1 MARTPKSPRIIDTL
15 KHDGASRINIPTAEM
30 ESFFQRDEDTSPMP
44 PKHYARARP
53 LAQGTTRTEEE
64 PGRPELIWNGATIS
78 ISEEQMQE
86 LAEMGRLTLSDA
98 QLVWRGKDRQDWS
111 DLVVNVPPLYIQEKI
126 HPKAIIDDLKRRT
139 AANREAHTDA
149 PDLFADFNGIK
160 PDQRAEFYQH
170 DQHWSNR
177 MILGDSLQ
185 VMASLAERES
195 LRGKVQ
201 CIYFDPP
208 YGIKFNSN
216 WQVSTQSRDVAD
228 KQKDISREPEQ
239 VKAFRD
245 TWKDGIHSYL
255 TYLRDRLTVMRD
267 MLTESG
273 SIFVQISDDNVHRI
287 RTVMDEVFGE
297 ENFIVTL
304 VFVKKGNQK
313 GTSIDP
319 INDYILWFSKSKRIA
334 KIRSLYQQTAD
345 MEQLDRDFKRVL
357 YRGQD
362 LSFDELSV
370 VTGVSGLNSARDVI
384 SKVPEAKVY
393 TSSDLTVGGFRSNQ
407 SLKYIFRGQTRDP
420 GLSKNRCW
428 MHTARPA
435 AGERYSG
442 LDRLKFADRIVESGS
457 IAIRRRVFHADSGLS
472 KLSNIWSDTGI
483 AGFASD
489 KIYIV
494 QTNTKVVERC
504 ILMTTDPGDLVL
516 DPTCGSGTTAYVA
529 EQWGRRWITTDTSR
543 VALALA
549 RTRLMAARYP
559 WYLLSD
565 SREGRAKE
573 SALTQR
579 PQADI
584 QIHNDIRQ
592 GFVYERVPK
601 VTSSTVANNP
611 LIDDIWE
618 KWQAVLEPRRKE
630 LNELVGKDF
639 QEWEIPPKA
648 CTSWSDN
655 VRGVHKA
662 WWEARIARQTEID
675 ASIGARADVE
685 YLYDKP
691 YADNNRVRVA
701 GPFTVESLSPHRV
714 LPASEEELI
723 DDIEA
728 AEGQRSPASADLAGH
743 DFAAI
748 VIDYLRTEG
757 VKQHDK
763 GDRITFDSLT
773 PWPGGKFI
781 GASGTFIEGESGP
794 ERRAAILIGP
804 EYGTVGRQDI
814 VAAAREAVDAR
825 FDVLIA
831 CAFNFDA
838 HSSELSSLGG
848 LRILKARINPDMH
861 MSEELKN
868 TGRGNMFVVFGE
880 PDIDILDDGG
890 PQIRVKVNGVDVFD
904 PNTGDIRSN
913 DTAGIAAW
921 FVDTDYNEESF
932 FVRHAYFLGDNDP
945 YKSLRTALKADID
958 EDAWA
963 TLYSDTS
970 RPFERPATGRIAVKV
985 INHFGDE
992 VMKVF
997 GV

>member
-1 MARTPKSPRIIDTL
+1 MARTPKSPHIIDAL
-15 KHDGASRINIPTAEM
+15 KHAGASRINIPTAEM
-30 ESFFQRDEDTSPMP
+30 ESFFRRDEDTSPMP
-44 PKHYARARP
+44 PKNYPRARP
-53 LAQGTTRTEEE
+53 LGHGMTRTDEEQ
-64 PGRPELIWNGATIS
+64 GKPELIWNGATIT
-78 ISEEQMQE
+78 ITDEQMQE
-86 LAEMGRLTLSDA
+86 LAETGRLTLSDA

-139 AANREAHTDA
+139 AANREAQTDT
-149 PDLFADFNGIK
+149 PDLFADFNGIA

-216 WQVSTQSRDVAD
+216 WQIKTSDRNVQDGKQSN
-228 KQKDISREPEQ
+228 ISREPEV

-245 TWKDGIHSYL
+245 TWRDGIHSYL
-255 TYLRDRLTVMRD
+255 TYLRDRLTVARD
-267 MLTESG
+267 LLHGSG
-273 SIFVQISDDNVHRI
+273 SAMVQI
-287 RTVMDEVFGE
+287 GE
-297 ENFIVTL
+297 ENLHLVRALMGEIFGEDNFVT
-304 VFVKKGNQK
+304 VIAFAKTVGS
-313 GTSIDP
+313 TSKYVGGML
-319 INDYILWFSKSKRIA
+319 DYIVWFAKDKNNLKYRQLFKEKEAGGEGAGAYTRIELPNLLR
-334 KIRSLYQQTAD
+334 RSMTPVERSNIGIA
-345 MEQLDRDFKRVL
+345 ERSGRIFTV
-357 YRGQD
+357 GD
-362 LSFDELSV
+362 L
-370 VTGVSGLNSARDVI
+370 TSARVREGRSGYFPITLNGRDYLPPKREWSTHRVGCQRLVKASRVAPVGDNNI
-384 SKVPEAKVY
+384 GYVRYLDDFPV
-393 TSSDLTVGGFRSNQ
+393 TPLTN
-407 SLKYIFRGQTRDP
+407 L
-420 GLSKNRCW
+420 
-428 MHTARPA
+428 
-435 AGERYSG
+435 
-442 LDRLKFADRIVESGS
+442 
-457 IAIRRRVFHADSGLS
+457 
-472 KLSNIWSDTGI
+472 WSDTMGQNQY
-483 AGFASD
+483 GGD
-489 KIYIV
+489 KVYVV
-494 QTNTKVVERC
+494 QTQVSVVQRC
-504 ILMTTDPGDLVL
+504 LMMTTDPGDIVL

-529 EQWGRRWITTDTSR
+529 EQWGRRWITMDTSR
-543 VALALA
+543 VSLALA

-559 WYLLSD
+559 WYLLAD
-565 SREGRAKE
+565 SHEGRKKE
-573 SALTQR
+573 SALTQSVLPETR
-579 PQADI
+579 V
-584 QIHNDIRQ
+584 HSDIRQ
-592 GFVYERVPK
+592 GFVYERAPHIGLR
-601 VTSSTVANNP
+601 SIANNP

-618 KWQAVLEPRRKE
+618 KWQAVLEPLQAE
-630 LNELVGKDF
+630 LNQLAGQDWK
-639 QEWEIPPKA
+639 EWEIPREPDK
-648 CTSWSDN
+648 SWSDN

-675 ASIGARADVE
+675 TSIAARADVE

-691 YADNNRVRVA
+691 YTDPGRVRVA

-723 DDIEA
+723 DDIAA
-728 AEGQRSPASADLAGH
+728 AEGRRFAADADLAGH

-757 VKQHDK
+757 VKQQDK

-781 GASGTFIEGESGP
+781 GASGTFIEGENGP

-838 HSSELSSLGG
+838 HSSELGSLGS
-848 LRILKARINPDMH
+848 LKILKARINPDMH

-880 PDIDILDDGG
+880 PDVDILDDGG

-932 FVRHAYFLGDNDP
+932 FVRHAYFLGANDP
-945 YKSLRTALKADID
+945 YKSLRTALQADID

-970 RPFERPATGRIAVKV
+970 RPFDRPATGKIAVKV